1 MTTNHDTPGTKR
13 IRRSSIERML
23 KRLLAS
29 KASSAVVRAELS
41 GKAAE
46 AWLELQEAAK
56 RFNLTQEQLL
66 GLLIQHSYA
75 QVLKAL
81 QREENRCK
89 TRNNL
94 GPTPEE

>member
-1 MTTNHDTPGTKR
+1 MTTNHETPSTKR

-29 KASSAVVRAELS
+29 KATTAVVRAELS

-46 AWLELQEAAK
+46 AWLELQDAAK

-75 QVLKAL
+75 HVLNVL
-81 QREENRCK
+81 RREETRCK

>member
-1 MTTNHDTPGTKR
+1 MTTSNDTPGAKR
-13 IRRSSIERML
+13 IRRSSIERSL

-29 KASSAVVRAELS
+29 KATTAVVRAELS

-46 AWLELQEAAK
+46 AWLELQDAAK

-75 QVLKAL
+75 HVLKAL

-89 TRNNL
+89 TKKNL